1 MTPEEELR
9 HKLRRIEALYAGAT
23 TEGERL
29 AAKAAIERIRK
40 RLAEFERVEQPVEYK
55 FSLADGWSLRLFI
68 ALCRRYGIEPYRYS
82 RQRRTTINIRAP
94 RSFVDQTL
102 WPEYQEISKALQEY
116 LAEATNRIIREEV
129 FGDSD
134 IHDR

>member
-129 FGDSD
+129 FGDGD
-134 IHDR
+134 VHER